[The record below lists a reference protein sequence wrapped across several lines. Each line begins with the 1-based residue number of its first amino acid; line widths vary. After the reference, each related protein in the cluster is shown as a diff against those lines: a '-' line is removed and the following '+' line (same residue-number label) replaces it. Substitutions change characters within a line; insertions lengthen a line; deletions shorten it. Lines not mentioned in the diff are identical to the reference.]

1 MIKSF
6 RDKDTEAIFNG
17 EPVLKFQGIATV
29 ARRKLRSIHQART
42 LRDLSLPGNRLEA
55 LKGDR
60 RGQYSIRINDQYRVC
75 FMWDK
80 GDAQEVEIIDH
91 H

>member
-6 RDKDTEAIFNG
+6 RDKDAEAIFNG
-17 EPVLKFQGIATV
+17 EPVPKFQNIAMI

-60 RGQYSIRINDQYRVC
+60 SRQHSIRINDQYRVC
-75 FMWDK
+75 LCGTK
-80 GDAQEVEIIDH
+80 VTPAR
-91 H
+91 